1 MSSVFRPFFHDIY
14 KLLDIALI
22 QVFRPIAEQVDLFA
36 GPPEADGEDAPP
48 LRVVPLRPHR
58 PRHRQVPQQQQQ
70 QPVRR
75 RLPRNLR
82 GRAEG
87 LGALG
92 GQALRPFERP
102 LAAAAAFPEGGDI
115 LATEQGGDSIEN
127 TIKPNSKQIHKAS
140 TPSFIRLW

>member
-1 MSSVFRPFFHDIY
+1 M
-14 KLLDIALI
+14 
-22 QVFRPIAEQVDLFA
+22 
-36 GPPEADGEDAPP
+36 
-48 LRVVPLRPHR
+48 VPLRPHR

-70 QPVRR
+70 PVRRR

-82 GRAEG
+82 GRAQG

-115 LATEQGGDSIEN
+115 LAAEQGGDSIEN
-127 TIKPNSKQIHKAS
+127 TIEPKAS
-140 TPSFIRLW
+140 

>member
-1 MSSVFRPFFHDIY
+1 MRVLISL
-14 KLLDIALI
+14 KDIALI
-22 QVFRPIAEQVDLFA
+22 QVFRPIAEQLDPFA

-70 QPVRR
+70 PVSRL

-82 GRAEG
+82 GRAQG

-92 GQALRPFERP
+92 GQALHPLGRPP
-102 LAAAAAFPEGGDI
+102 AAAAAFPEGGDL
-115 LATEQGGDSIEN
+115 LAAEQGGDSI
-127 TIKPNSKQIHKAS
+127 
-140 TPSFIRLW
+140 